1 MSFPTFQE
9 IVDALQARPLDV
21 AQRYAPG
28 GNVDTGKYWALCPF
42 RQDGTL
48 GSFYVNLSGSH
59 VGRFMDHSSGEHGDM
74 LDLIQKVLGCDRRD
88 ALVEARAF
96 LGMDDETPAQRAL
109 RARQAKRAKD
119 RAEVDARDAVANR
132 AKKSRNAQAMFLRSC
147 ERVVDTPVAGYL
159 SGRAIGIERLG
170 RTPHSLR
177 FHDALPYSHI
187 DKKTGEVIEGKW
199 PAMVSAIYGP
209 AIDGG
214 GAPVFW
220 GVHRTWL
227 ARDDDGLWGKAP
239 VPNAKKVYG
248 QLKGG
253 YIRLW
258 SGLGPRGGKGPSL
271 SKAGPGSRVYIT
283 EGIEDGLSVAV
294 LKPDARVLVAVT
306 LGNIRE
312 MKLPPMISHVTIV
325 ADNDPHPEQS
335 RQIDMACSRF
345 AREGRKVDVWRNVY
359 GGKDLNDALVA
370 AMSED
375 GAA

>member
-28 GNVDTGKYWALCPF
+28 GHVDTGKYWALCPW
-42 RQDGTL
+42 RQDKRI

-59 VGRFMDHSSGEHGDM
+59 AGRFMDHSSGEHGDM
-74 LDLIQKVLGCDRRD
+74 LDLIQKVLNLDRRD
-88 ALVEARAF
+88 ALTEARAF
-96 LGMDDETPAQRAL
+96 LGMDEETPTQAAL

-119 RAEVDARDAVANR
+119 QQEIDAKAAIANKT
-132 AKKSRNAQAMFLRSC
+132 KKSRNAQGMYLRSD
-147 ERVVDTPVAGYL
+147 ERIIDTPVAKYL

-170 RTPHSLR
+170 RTPHSIR
-177 FHDALPYSHI
+177 FHDALPYSHT
-187 DKKTGEVIEGKW
+187 DKETGEIVEGNW
-199 PAMVSAIYGP
+199 PAMVTAIYGP
-209 AIDGG
+209 AIEGG
-214 GAPVFW
+214 GKPAFW

-227 ARDDDGLWGKAP
+227 SRREDGSWGKAD
-239 VPNAKKVYG
+239 VPNPKKSYG

-258 SGLGPRGGKGPSL
+258 AGIGPRGGKGAPL
-271 SKAGPGSRVYIT
+271 SKATAGSRVYIT

-294 LKPDARVLVAVT
+294 LKPEARVLVATT

-312 MKLPPMISHVTIV
+312 MLLPASISHVTIV

-345 AREGRKVDVWRNVY
+345 AREGRKVDVWRNEY
-359 GGKDLNDALVA
+359 GGKDLNEALVA
-370 AMSED
+370 AMKED